1 MTIYDMFTSIVAHTA
16 TKSGIAVSYQYGHP
30 IEIIENLQ
38 EMSLN
43 LTQSAAKYP
52 LIALFTDVSETKGE
66 ADGVDMSVK
75 LHLII
80 ATLTLNSYKSPERL
94 TLNFTPVLYPLYE
107 QLLKSI
113 ASSGYFL
120 NPNAEKIE
128 HEKVDRFFWGKN
140 GLYLNTGNVFND
152 YVDCIEVSN
161 LKLTVKKQC

>member
-1 MTIYDMFTSIVAHTA
+1 MFTYIVAHTA
-16 TKSGIAVSYQYGHP
+16 VKSGIAVSYQYGHP

-38 EMSLN
+38 DMTGN
-43 LTQSAAKYP
+43 LTQSASKFP
-52 LIALFTDVSETKGE
+52 LIALFTDVQETKGLN
-66 ADGVDMSVK
+66 DGVTSEVK

-80 ATLTLNSYKSPERL
+80 ATLTLSSYKSPERL
-94 TLNFTPVLYPLYE
+94 TLNFTPVLYPIYN

-152 YVDCIEVSN
+152 YIDCIEVSN
-161 LKLTVKKQC
+161 LKLNLKKQC